1 MSIETRV
8 KNAIQHF
15 SQGNSESAL
24 HDICSAIEAT
34 CKRSL
39 GKGGGG
45 NYKRFVEENIEV
57 ITRVA
62 TGGMVRTYGIHV
74 LYDHPKIPKDSGG
87 GCSLQDILYH
97 VVRCGLYHESS
108 IPNDIV
114 FHETTLIGNYDGILY
129 LSKGFVLGLVVA
141 VMIDPSNAE
150 FAGPDGMAFACQGG
164 SIQFDEIWG
173 IGKNTLMDE
182 FDKRKPPSP

>member
-1 MSIETRV
+1 MSIDIRV
-8 KNAIQHF
+8 RNAIQHF
-15 SQGNSESAL
+15 AQGDSESAL

-34 CKRSL
+34 CKRAVGS
-39 GKGGGG
+39 GGRSK
-45 NYKRFVEENIEV
+45 YKQFVKDNVEV

-74 LYDHPKIPKDSGG
+74 LYDHPNVQKDAGG

-108 IPNDIV
+108 IPKDIV
-114 FHETTLIGNYDGILY
+114 FHDTTLIGNENGILY
-129 LSKGFVLGLVVA
+129 LHKGFVLGLIVA
-141 VMIDPSNAE
+141 VMVDPANAE
-150 FAGPDGMAFACQGG
+150 FTGPAGLGFSCDGG

-173 IGKNTLMDE
+173 IGKIGLMNKFDE
-182 FDKRKPPSP
+182 CKKPSP

>member
-15 SQGNSESAL
+15 SQGDSESAL

-34 CKRSL
+34 CKRSV
-39 GKGGGG
+39 GTGGRS

-62 TGGMVRTYGIHV
+62 TGGMVRTHGVHV
-74 LYDHPKIPKDSGG
+74 LYDHPNVPKGSGG

-114 FHETTLIGNYDGILY
+114 FHETTLIGNEDGILY

-150 FAGPDGMAFACQGG
+150 FAGPAGIGFPCQGG
-164 SIQFDEIWG
+164 SIQFDQIWG
-173 IGKNTLMDE
+173 IGKTALMDE